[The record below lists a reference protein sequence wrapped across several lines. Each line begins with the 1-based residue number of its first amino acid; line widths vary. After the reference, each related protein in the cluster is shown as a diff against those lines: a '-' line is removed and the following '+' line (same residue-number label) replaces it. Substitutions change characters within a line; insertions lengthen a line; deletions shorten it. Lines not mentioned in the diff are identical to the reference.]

1 MIKTRPRRHS
11 LWLGLILVVFPQILS
26 VAFFWE
32 NFPFTPFPM
41 YSGTNPGTDVALL
54 QAWLVT
60 PSGEERSF
68 EEVVYA
74 PPRTEYEFRF
84 DVDRLVLQGPQEE
97 DLKLLG
103 QVRAVMAR
111 NLEDA
116 GLGGR
121 YSQLRFYV
129 AEWTRFIGPRRHQP
143 DRRTLVWEGELP

>member
-1 MIKTRPRRHS
+1 MI
-11 LWLGLILVVFPQILS
+11 S

-41 YSGTNPGTDVALL
+41 YSGTNPGTNVALM

-60 PSGEERSF
+60 PEGKERPF

-84 DVDRLVLQGPQEE
+84 DVDRLVQQGPQES
-97 DLKLLG
+97 DFKLLE

-111 NLEDA
+111 NLQ
-116 GLGGR
+116 GLGLNGV
-121 YSQLRFYV
+121 YSRLRFYV
-129 AEWTRFIGPRRHQP
+129 VEWERFTGPRRHQP
-143 DRRTLVWEGELP
+143 DRRTLIWEKDLP